1 MELFW
6 SSLALVLLLEGV
18 GPLLFPNQWQ
28 KYLQRLSV
36 ESIASLRQIGAVLC
50 AASLLIYI
58 FLT

>member
-1 MELFW
+1 
-6 SSLALVLLLEGV
+6 LVLLLEGV

-50 AASLLIYI
+50 AASLLIYM